1 MRGFS
6 PSPPAWKPCL
16 PGAERGR
23 HTLPVVLALGT
34 TQTLAWASS
43 YYIPAIL
50 AEPIGRGTGTS
61 ATMVFAAV
69 SAALLFAAGFG
80 PLVGRI
86 IDARGGRIVLIASN
100 LTLAAGLVA
109 LALAQGPVSLF
120 AAWAVL
126 GLGMAL
132 GLYDTAF
139 ATLAGLY
146 GNAARGPITGITLLA
161 GFASTIG
168 WPLSALFAEALGWRG
183 ACLVWAGLHLV
194 IGLPLNAL
202 LVPQAPPPPPKPP
215 SGEPRDQRRE
225 MVLLAYIFASAWFV
239 TGAMATHLPHLL
251 QMAGASRRAAIA
263 SAALV
268 GPAQVLARVV
278 EFLFLRY
285 THPLVSTRIATLLH
299 PLGVALLAVLGA
311 PGAAGFALL
320 YGAGNGILT
329 ISRGTLP
336 LAIFG
341 PLGYGARTGWLGAP
355 ARATQALAPL
365 LFGLLLNRLGLY
377 ALVVSAGLCLSAL
390 AALFMLH
397 SKRAPQSS
405 AAA

>member
-1 MRGFS
+1 M
-6 PSPPAWKPCL
+6 

-86 IDARGGRIVLIASN
+86 IDMRGGRIVLIASN

-251 QMAGASRRAAIA
+251 QMAGASRTAAIA

-278 EFLFLRY
+278 EFLFLRH

-365 LFGLLLNRLGLY
+365 LFGLLLNWFGLY

-390 AALFMLH
+390 GALFMLR
-397 SKRAPQSS
+397 SRRAPQSS